1 MLTACSALDLGSK
14 TWGGPAFLVASLSD
28 DPVLSKWSLRLI
40 VIEVTVNASHL
51 MFKLL
56 NSLLLDILGT
66 ICLVISILN
75 SLEAA
80 SSVFCPSEP
89 FVCG

>member
-1 MLTACSALDLGSK
+1 MLRK
-14 TWGGPAFLVASLSD
+14 R
-28 DPVLSKWSLRLI
+28 SLRLI
-40 VIEVTVNASHL
+40 VIEVTVSASHL
-51 MFKLL
+51 MLKLL

-66 ICLVISILN
+66 ICLVSIVN
-75 SLEAA
+75 SSEAA

>member
-1 MLTACSALDLGSK
+1 MLRK
-14 TWGGPAFLVASLSD
+14 R
-28 DPVLSKWSLRLI
+28 SLRLI
-40 VIEVTVNASHL
+40 VIEVTVSASHL
-51 MFKLL
+51 MLKLL

-66 ICLVISILN
+66 ICLVVSIVN
-75 SLEAA
+75 SSEAA